1 MIQSKR
7 NRAIVFVCATWSG
20 FYVMSLELLGGRVI
34 APYYGNSIYVW
45 GAVITVFMIS
55 LAAGYYLGGAL
66 STRNA
71 RLSTLALLLGAAALA
86 SVPLVVFGT
95 PVLDWI
101 SEIVPDPR
109 AGSLA
114 ATTILFLLPAM
125 VCGTVSPFAV
135 RLLTRESGLSGYTA
149 GQLYFL
155 STAGSAAGTLITSF
169 YLVLLFETSTI
180 LAMMSGVSVAVGCGC
195 LAIGHAAGRK

>member
-1 MIQSKR
+1 MVQSKR

-45 GAVITVFMIS
+45 GAIITVFMVS

-66 STRNA
+66 STRNV
-71 RLSTLALLLGAAALA
+71 RLATLAVLLVAAALA
-86 SVPLVVFGT
+86 AVPLVVFGD
-95 PVLDWI
+95 PVLDWL
-101 SEIVPDPR
+101 SAIVPDPR
-109 AGSLA
+109 SGSLA
-114 ATTILFLLPAM
+114 ATTLLFLLPAM
-125 VCGTVSPFAV
+125 VSGTVSPFAV
-135 RLLTRESGLSGYTA
+135 RLLTREDRMSGYTA
-149 GQLYFL
+149 GVLYFL

-180 LAMMSGVSVAVGCGC
+180 LALLSGISVAVGCAA
-195 LAIGHAAGRK
+195 LAIGHRR